1 MTQAPEDQTV
11 RKIAVHCT
19 LNGQPTD
26 FLIAPHTS
34 MLETLRETLGLTGTK
49 EGCNDGN
56 CGACTINV
64 DGRIVDSCLMLG
76 AEAEDKT
83 IETIEG
89 VAPAGGLHPLQQAFL
104 EEAALQC
111 GICTP
116 GILVS
121 AKALLE
127 REPDADEARI
137 RLWLAGNLCRC
148 TGYDKIIRA
157 VEKARDVMKNG

>member
-1 MTQAPEDQTV
+1 MTLTPEQSSVHKVTV
-11 RKIAVHCT
+11 QCT
-19 LNGQPTD
+19 LNGQPTE
-26 FLIAPHTS
+26 FLAAPYLS
-34 MLETLRETLGLTGTK
+34 LLETLRETLGLTGTK

-56 CGACTINV
+56 CGACTVNV
-64 DGRIVDSCLMLG
+64 NGRIVDSCLMLG
-76 AEAEDKT
+76 VEAEGKN

-89 VAPAGGLHPLQQAFL
+89 LAPAGGLHPLQQAFL

-116 GILVS
+116 GFLVS

-127 REPDADEARI
+127 AEPDASEQRI

-157 VEKARDVMKNG
+157 VEKAREEMK